1 MQKLVISSQFMGVK
15 PCEIELSRFLLLIGE
30 QASGK
35 STIAKLI
42 FFFQTL
48 PDSIMDNIRLS
59 VARGENFDFSRHV
72 GLVVRDKFYE
82 TFGSTF
88 HHSTNFDIT
97 FYFENSQYIRVFR
110 KDDGRAYSKFSVD
123 LERNLKRHI
132 QNFSQSWKSSTFSNK
147 EDEIIVRSNFLRD
160 INTSFARTNTD
171 YNYLIAGRCTV
182 VGFPEIFEGKV
193 KYDIEKLV
201 EDEIK
206 QQTLERKRR
215 VGNERLLL
223 NFVEW
228 SETIRNF
235 FKNNGGSFEVAAQ
248 SLEQRNKLRILADI
262 FSKILK
268 GHYDNDSYGE
278 FIKINNTEKV
288 FLKDASNGQQ
298 EVLRI
303 LQGIF
308 LSVGLT
314 NRREFFVVEE
324 PEAHLYPLA
333 QKELMN
339 AFGVFLNTIHQGKL
353 IITTHSPY
361 ILACVNILLFAHYV
375 SNQTDNQS
383 NIVNIV
389 PKEYWLDSQFFNAY
403 SLGQSEGYCVDIKD
417 AETGMIDQNYL
428 DTISEQL
435 GMQNNELF
443 NLLLEQV

>member
-1 MQKLVISSQFMGVK
+1 MQKLIISRQFMGVK

-48 PDSIMDNIRLS
+48 PDSLYENGII
-59 VARGENFDFSRHV
+59 ARSRNEHFDFLEHINRIT
-72 GLVVRDKFYE
+72 RQKFLE
-82 TFGSTF
+82 TFGPTSRNENFEIHF
-88 HHSTNFDIT
+88 HYDNTSYLKISQGTDRLTYAMFEESMG
-97 FYFENSQYIRVFR
+97 FGVGGALKQYFKAPR
-110 KDDGRAYSKFSVD
+110 
-123 LERNLKRHI
+123 LEDNL
-132 QNFSQSWKSSTFSNK
+132 
-147 EDEIIVRSNFLRD
+147 DEINLRQQFKQD
-160 INTSFARTNTD
+160 LDLLFKRQTNTHT
-171 YNYLIAGRCTV
+171 YLIAGRSTTV
-182 VGFPEIFEGKV
+182 AFPDIFEKV
-193 KYDIEKLV
+193 IEQEIEKLI
-201 EDEIK
+201 EDEVK
-206 QQTLERKRR
+206 EQDFEKRQR
-215 VGNERLLL
+215 TGNEKLLYQ
-223 NFVEW
+223 FVQW
-228 SETIRNF
+228 SKGVRNN
-235 FKNNGGSFEVAAQ
+235 FKNNGQTF
-248 SLEQRNKLRILADI
+248 QRVGKGLNNKKATTLIEDI
-262 FSKILK
+262 SKIILK
-268 GHYDNDSYGE
+268 GTYQSAEWGE
-278 FIKINNTEKV
+278 QIKLENNLTV
-288 FLKDASNGQQ
+288 SLKDASSGQQ

-308 LSVGLT
+308 LSIGLT

-375 SNQTDNQS
+375 ANQTDNQS

-403 SLGQSEGYCVDIKD
+403 SLGQSEDYCVDIKNL
-417 AETGMIDQNYL
+417 ETGMIDQNYL

-435 GMQNNELF
+435 GMQNQELY